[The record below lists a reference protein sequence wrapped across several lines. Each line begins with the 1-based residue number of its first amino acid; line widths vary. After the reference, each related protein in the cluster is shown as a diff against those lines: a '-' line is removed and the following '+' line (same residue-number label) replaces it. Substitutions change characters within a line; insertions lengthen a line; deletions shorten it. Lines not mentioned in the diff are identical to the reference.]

1 MGNDHLL
8 PAYNIQIG
16 VADEY
21 IAVVD
26 VMQYRSDIHGAMLRM
41 NRSIQ
46 AEGTFGIM
54 KYDRWYKRMKLREAA

>member
-1 MGNDHLL
+1 MRIKTDYMGNDQLL

-26 VMQYRSDIHGAMLRM
+26 VIAGY
-41 NRSIQ
+41 
-46 AEGTFGIM
+46 T
-54 KYDRWYKRMKLREAA
+54 KRRRQSNNTKMEKP